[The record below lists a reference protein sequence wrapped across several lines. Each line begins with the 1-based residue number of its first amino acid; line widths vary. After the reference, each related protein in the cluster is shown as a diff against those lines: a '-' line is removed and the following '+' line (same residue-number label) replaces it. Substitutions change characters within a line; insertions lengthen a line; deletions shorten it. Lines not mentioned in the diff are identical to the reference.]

1 MKKSLRMKIMLLLFA
16 LVVGMGNV
24 WADDDK
30 YVKITSSSD
39 LVADAEYLLVSGTE
53 AYSGIS
59 SNSGTHVTVEFNSDG
74 EITDISDAH
83 VLKLGGS
90 SGAWTFYDET
100 DEKYIAY
107 TQTAT
112 SGSSYNRLYQV
123 SNSTDNG
130 ATWTLSVTSSAV
142 SFKNNYNTGRWIRY
156 NTTSDGYFRCYY
168 NANSESTTGNAV
180 TLYKKDAG
188 GGDDP
193 TIIVDA
199 DNLKDF
205 AFATNDGPSM
215 PQSITVS
222 GSNLDE
228 NISLGLGNNSQ
239 FEISLSANSGWGSS
253 IELEESEGA
262 VSETTIYVRMKNS
275 NSDGTPS
282 GTLTLESGE
291 TSESV
296 DLTGHVVTPWTV
308 AEARTAIDQ
317 ANNHNVS
324 NAYVKGIVSES
335 NYYSNNNHYITYF
348 ISDNGENTNTLES
361 FHGMNIYGSDFAA
374 LTDVQVGDEVL
385 IFGNLTLY
393 STTYEFAEGNYLLT
407 HKKIRVNKTEL
418 TNYTYIAGNG
428 PSAAQTF
435 TVTGANLTS
444 NLSLSLNQNSNFEM
458 SLSENSDYTNTLSFT
473 PSAGSVSSQTIY
485 VRMKSGL
492 SKGNYNGTITLTS
505 TGNDFKSISLSGTVT
520 AQTYTLTDE
529 SGANGSISFSASPV
543 EAGTHVVLTPAPVSA
558 AYYFVEDSW
567 SFFKDNLDD
576 VTDEIEFVPEETNTI
591 IMPSYNLHVDATFTA
606 KPTYAI
612 TCVASPVAG
621 GEIEADPA
629 SAYEGQTVTLTY
641 MAETDYTLS
650 SIVITKTSDGSATGI
665 TPTASGDNFTFT
677 MPAYAVT
684 VTATFVP
691 VYHVSYNANLDGA
704 TGSTTDATDYKEGD
718 EATVLACGFS
728 KTGYAFSHWNTA
740 TNDSG
745 VSYDA
750 GDKITIGTANIT
762 LYAQWVEVS
771 SVTYTIGSTTSVTP
785 SGTEPLG
792 SVAIYSQT
800 HSTAGQMTK
809 DNSIT
814 LSVKGCQ
821 GRTVKSIVLNMKS
834 NSGSGSGN
842 MTAKAGT
849 TTLASISTAA
859 FNTASWYGAWST
871 SYVDIEP
878 TMSNANY
885 ELKSNEDI
893 VITIAATANSL
904 YCNSFTI
911 TYATTTKDPMV
922 FTLPSSQVVTNAEQ
936 EISTSDDEAFGIA
949 SLNIATPSY
958 SIAYCDEDGNVLGSN
973 PYSWFTPSI
982 SSSKVVYSVEENTED
997 TDRIAYF
1004 KVYATVSAT
1013 KYYSALC
1020 SVTQKHQPF
1029 TYTLVDGTDVKLE
1042 AGKRYII
1049 ASSKSDGKY
1058 AAMGR
1063 QNGSI
1068 RDTVHVKISSKKFTE
1083 VDGLYEVVISGSG
1096 TDAEPWTMYSVKDA
1110 GYMYATGGSSANIG
1124 IRTDNITTNPT
1135 YGQWTISISDDVAS
1149 ITCKAS
1155 IDYKYFMF
1163 NGNRFACYKNAQSS
1177 VYLYKRDN
1185 DKDLEFYSPTTIA
1198 SATIAA
1204 DETYT
1209 VESGQILNIATLTN
1223 NGTAASLIIEP
1234 GAQLFTNSAVPAT
1247 IKQSI
1252 ASATSKDDVFGWYT
1266 ISSPVADVNI
1276 TDNTNLI
1283 SNTYNLLRY
1292 NETGRVWENYGNDAH
1307 NSFDNTLEEGR
1318 GYLYRNSEDITLEY
1332 SGTINNNT
1340 VEYNVTNNGGEL
1352 AGFNLIGNPYT
1363 HDIYKGAS
1371 GAVPNTGASGYVLAS
1386 GFYTLTKEGEWH
1398 AGDDNEDAIK
1408 SGQGFLVKATTDGI
1422 ITMSNVMTGGPSKS
1436 RANHDNIK
1444 FIVENNQYSDV
1455 AYAVFDKG
1463 ISLNKINHRNPNSP
1477 MLYIPQAGDKYALA
1491 MMSDETRAFNLNF
1504 KAMSMGQ
1511 YTLSLK
1517 ANGEFDYIHIIDLLT
1532 GEDVDMLLEGK
1543 YTFIGTPS
1551 DSDNRFI
1558 VKLAYNSGNTSSID
1572 ESFAYQ
1578 SGSDIHVTGS
1588 GELQI
1593 FDVTGRMVMT
1603 TTVNGAETINLS
1615 VQGVYIFRLIGTE
1628 IKTQKIVVR

>member
-1 MKKSLRMKIMLLLFA
+1 MKIMLLLFA

-193 TIIVDA
+193 TITVT

-612 TCVASPVAG
+612 TCVADPVAG

-814 LSVKGCQ
+814 LTVKGCQ

-922 FTLPSSQVVTNAEQ
+922 FAVPSAQVVTNAEQ
-936 EISTSDDEAFGIA
+936 EITTSDAKAFGIA
-949 SLNIATPSY
+949 SLNIATPTY
-958 SIAYCDEDGNVLGSN
+958 SIAYCDKDGNVLGSN
-973 PYSWFTPSI
+973 PYSSWFTPSI
-982 SSSKVVYSVEENTED
+982 SSSKVVYSVEENTEE

-1004 KVYATVSAT
+1004 KVYATVSET

-1020 SVTQKHQPF
+1020 SLTQKHQPF
-1029 TYTLVDGTDVKLE
+1029 TYTLVDGSTVTLE

-1049 ASSKSDGKY
+1049 ASGGSGTVNVMGAQSGNYRALVENVSVTSSQITESDG
-1058 AAMGR
+1058 M
-1063 QNGSI
+1063 
-1068 RDTVHVKISSKKFTE
+1068 
-1083 VDGLYEVVISGSG
+1083 YEVVFSGDN
-1096 TDAEPWTMYSVKDA
+1096 TNYWTMYDVNYDSFICS
-1110 GYMYATGGSSANIG
+1110 TNSGG
-1124 IRTDNITTNPT
+1124 NITTSS
-1135 YGQWTISISDDVAS
+1135 TISDNTKWSVSISSGAAT
-1149 ITCKAS
+1149 INAQGGTA
-1155 IDYKYFMF
+1155 YKFRY
-1163 NGNRFACYKNAQSS
+1163 NSDSPRFACYVQNSNIDGK
-1177 VYLYKRDN
+1177 VYLFKRDN

-1209 VESGQILNIATLTN
+1209 VESGQVLEVTGTLTN
-1223 NGTAASLIIEP
+1223 NGTAANLIIED
-1234 GAQLFTNSAVPAT
+1234 GGQLFTTSAVPAT
-1247 IKQSI
+1247 IKQNI
-1252 ASATSKDDVFGWYT
+1252 KSATSKDDVYGWYT

-1292 NETGRVWENYGNDAH
+1292 NEIGRVWENYGNDAH

-1398 AGDDNEDAIK
+1398 AGDDNTDPIK
-1408 SGQGFLVKATTDGI
+1408 SGQGFLVKATTDGK
-1422 ITMSNVMTGGPSKS
+1422 ITMSNVLTGGPSKS

-1477 MLYIPQAGDKYALA
+1477 MLYIPQAGDNYALA
-1491 MMSDETRAFNLNF
+1491 MMSDDTKAFNLNF

-1558 VKLAYNSGNTSSID
+1558 VKLAYNSGSTTSID

-1615 VQGVYIFRLIGTE
+1615 AHGVYIFRLIGTE